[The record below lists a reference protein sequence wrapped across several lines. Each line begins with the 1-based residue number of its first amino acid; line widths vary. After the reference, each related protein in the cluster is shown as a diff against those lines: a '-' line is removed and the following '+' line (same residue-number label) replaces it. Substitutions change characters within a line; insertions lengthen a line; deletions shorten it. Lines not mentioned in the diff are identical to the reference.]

1 MDCWKGNFL
10 LINFDIEKGQ
20 EFKRNR
26 LQNKS
31 YSTALTKI
39 RIAQNKTFFGDT
51 GKTQGLVAL
60 LYTKEMLPGVYTN
73 N

>member
-1 MDCWKGNFL
+1 MVKLWTAGKEVSCYRKGTGVQNEQ
-10 LINFDIEKGQ
+10 IA
-20 EFKRNR
+20 
-26 LQNKS
+26 NKS

-39 RIAQNKTFFGDT
+39 RIAQNRTVFGDS

-60 LYTKEMLPGVYTN
+60 SYTKEMLPGVYTN

>member
-1 MDCWKGNFL
+1 M
-10 LINFDIEKGQ
+10 
-20 EFKRNR
+20 NR

-39 RIAQNKTFFGDT
+39 RIAKNRTFFGDS